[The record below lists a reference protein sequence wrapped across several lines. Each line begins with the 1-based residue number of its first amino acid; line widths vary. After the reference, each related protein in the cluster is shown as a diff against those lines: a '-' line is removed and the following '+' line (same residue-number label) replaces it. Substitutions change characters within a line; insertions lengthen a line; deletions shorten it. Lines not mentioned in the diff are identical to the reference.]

1 MIFGKTLHSY
11 LPFDSIQRHKPILF
25 VLIFVFQICLRRSVM
40 MSTWLVNDHGYWL
53 SRSAPAYSSIT
64 PPSSLPGH
72 ILKVKVIL
80 SDEQLT
86 LLRLRG
92 NKVDLENVCG
102 GCEPLWDDQPRQGDL
117 CDEWSQLFLLIEGQ
131 ELEHYKKKLNP
142 KPFLIL
148 PPPLYSRCSQTHSG
162 FSFPV
167 LAPCPSC
174 WRTSWW
180 ARSGNKKSVLQLHYM
195 TCRYLWEFLF
205 SGSPFCLFT
214 GGSHKYAGVVHW
226 EVVITVLLAPSLLSL
241 VMAPSEMSPWEQT
254 LSKVLVFEEVCERRV
269 PSLAEPKGGRGVL
282 PAARRDRS
290 IVTVNV
296 CVVVSTEQHLVII
309 RETSLCFGG
318 LKTPVHLLS
327 ICKYVIMR
335 YEQFLLRLV

>member
-1 MIFGKTLHSY
+1 MARTSN
-11 LPFDSIQRHKPILF
+11 
-25 VLIFVFQICLRRSVM
+25 
-40 MSTWLVNDHGYWL
+40 T
-53 SRSAPAYSSIT
+53 T
-64 PPSSLPGH
+64 
-72 ILKVKVIL
+72 
-80 SDEQLT
+80 
-86 LLRLRG
+86 
-92 NKVDLENVCG
+92 
-102 GCEPLWDDQPRQGDL
+102 
-117 CDEWSQLFLLIEGQ
+117 
-131 ELEHYKKKLNP
+131 KKKLKT

-148 PPPLYSRCSQTHSG
+148 PPPPHSRCSRTHSG

-195 TCRYLWEFLF
+195 TCLYLWEFLF

-241 VMAPSEMSPWEQT
+241 VVAPSEMSPWEQT
-254 LSKVLVFEEVCERRV
+254 LSKVLVFEKVSERRV
-269 PSLAEPKGGRGVL
+269 PPLAEPKGRRVF
-282 PAARRDRS
+282 PATRRDRS
-290 IVTVNV
+290 IVTENV
-296 CVVVSTEQHLVII
+296 CVVVSAEQHSVIS

-327 ICKYVIMR
+327 ICKYAIMR
-335 YEQFLLRLV
+335 DTSNFYFVWYKSVIISKDALCLVALLLRFLLWQHFNSSIWQLLTRCDGN